1 MVRFC
6 RHVDLRDDDHGYGYG
21 YTRGWLELEIYLVRS
36 IGAIVW
42 YMKLIGDRMYSAWI
56 IATAIFVF
64 LNMEWNKTFV
74 IHSFL
79 YLASSGTVIWFF
91 CAVLK
96 INPDTIPLYIPLCTD
111 LGLLLGIGID
121 HLWSS
126 WQASAGKWVA
136 ILQSSIVH
144 VWSAEGRIEGEL
156 PLLPVR
162 STDPAQPPPLS
173 HDDDEHPPEPPP
185 LPRHDDDNESAV
197 E

>member
-1 MVRFC
+1 MTC
-6 RHVDLRDDDHGYGYG
+6 EQKNRHSPPQTQLP
-21 YTRGWLELEIYLVRS
+21 I
-36 IGAIVW
+36 
-42 YMKLIGDRMYSAWI
+42 
-56 IATAIFVF
+56 
-64 LNMEWNKTFV
+64 
-74 IHSFL
+74 
-79 YLASSGTVIWFF
+79 

-126 WQASAGKWVA
+126 WQANARKWVA

-162 STDPAQPPPLS
+162 STDPAQTPPLS

-185 LPRHDDDNESAV
+185 LIRHDDDNESAV